1 MLRATPGRSPSQLKG
16 SCGGNSRS
24 IHSSNTLGFNRGRS
38 MKKLIVLVALLI
50 IGGLVL
56 FGVGHTN
63 SAKGTYRLTLQEAN
77 KNKILLLTVGSEPR
91 TLDPQQAQGVTEHHI
106 IMAMIEGLV
115 APSIDDQSK
124 VVPEMADRWEHND
137 DYSVWTFHIG
147 ENRKWSN
154 GDLVTAQDFVFSY
167 KRMLTASFG
176 AQYSEN
182 LFILKGA
189 EDYYRGKIT
198 DFEQVGVK
206 ALDDH
211 TLRIELVG
219 PTPYLLSLVQH
230 DSWLPVNPK
239 AILSFGKIDTRDSK
253 WTSAENFVGNGP
265 FKMKSWRP
273 NDVIEVVRNPL
284 YWDAENVKLNG
295 INFYSIENLNT
306 MERAFQAGQLHKT
319 DQVPLDKVPYYRRT
333 HPELIRI
340 DPYEGTYFYRIN
352 VARKP
357 LNDPKVRLA
366 LNLAVDREAIVKNIL
381 REDQKPATGYTPPGM
396 GDYKPLNE
404 IAYDPARARQ
414 LLAEAGYPNGKGFPK
429 FTIHF
434 NTLESHRAFAEAIQQ
449 MWKEELNIDVGLEN
463 QEWKVY
469 LDTQNNKNY
478 DLSRS
483 AWIGDFMDPV
493 TFLSMWTTGNGNNN
507 TNWGNPKFDA
517 LIEQA
522 ARTGDPNARLEI
534 LHQAEDLF
542 LSEAPVV
549 LVYWYT
555 NAYLLQPSVQN
566 WNPLVLGNHNYKY
579 IDLKAERE
587 PIR

>member
-1 MLRATPGRSPSQLKG
+1 M
-16 SCGGNSRS
+16 N
-24 IHSSNTLGFNRGRS
+24 
-38 MKKLIVLVALLI
+38 KLILLAALLMV
-50 IGGLVL
+50 GGLVWL
-56 FGVGHTN
+56 GAGRATATRTAY
-63 SAKGTYRLTLQEAN
+63 SLTLQEAN

-91 TLDPQQAQGVTEHHI
+91 TLDPQEAQGVTEQHI

-124 VVPEMADRWEHND
+124 VVPGMADRWEHNE

-147 ENRKWSN
+147 EDRKWSN
-154 GDLVTAQDFVFSY
+154 GDPVAAQDFVFSY

-176 AQYSEN
+176 AQYAEN

-198 DFEQVGVK
+198 DFDQVGVK
-206 ALDDH
+206 ALDPH

-239 AILSFGKIDTRDSK
+239 AILSFGNIDTRDSK
-253 WTSAENFVGNGP
+253 WTRAENYIANGP

-284 YWDAENVKLNG
+284 YWDAANVKLNG
-295 INFYSIENLNT
+295 INFFSIENLNT
-306 MERAFQAGQLHKT
+306 AERAFQAGQLHKT

-333 HPELIRI
+333 RPELIRI
-340 DPYEGTYFYRIN
+340 DPYEGVYFYRIN
-352 VARKP
+352 IARKP
-357 LNDPKVRLA
+357 LDNPKVRLA
-366 LNLAVDREAIVKNIL
+366 LNLAVDRDAIVKNIL

-396 GDYKPLNE
+396 GDYQPLDKMQ
-404 IAYDPARARQ
+404 YDPERARQ

-434 NTLESHRAFAEAIQQ
+434 NTLESHRAIAEAIQQ

-478 DLSRS
+478 DISRS

-507 TNWGNPKFDA
+507 TNWGNPKYDA
-517 LIEQA
+517 FIEQA
-522 ARTGDPNARLEI
+522 ARTGDPKARLEI

-542 LSEAPVV
+542 LSEAPIV

-579 IDLKAERE
+579 IDLKSEQE
-587 PIR
+587 PIK

>member
-1 MLRATPGRSPSQLKG
+1 
-16 SCGGNSRS
+16 
-24 IHSSNTLGFNRGRS
+24 
-38 MKKLIVLVALLI
+38 MKKLILLLALLI
-50 IGGLVL
+50 VGGLVL

-63 SAKGTYRLTLQEAN
+63 SANGTYSLTLQEAN

-124 VVPEMADRWEHND
+124 VVPGMADRWEHND

-147 ENRKWSN
+147 ENRQWSN
-154 GDLVTAQDFVFSY
+154 GDPVTAQDFVFSY

-273 NDVIEVVRNPL
+273 NDVIEVVRNPF

-306 MERAFQAGQLHKT
+306 MERVFQAGQLHKT

-396 GDYKPLNE
+396 GDYKPLNK

-434 NTLESHRAFAEAIQQ
+434 NTLESHRAIAEAIQQ

>member
-1 MLRATPGRSPSQLKG
+1 
-16 SCGGNSRS
+16 
-24 IHSSNTLGFNRGRS
+24 
-38 MKKLIVLVALLI
+38 MKKLILLLALLI
-50 IGGLVL
+50 VGGLVL

-63 SAKGTYRLTLQEAN
+63 SANGTYSLTLQEAN

-124 VVPEMADRWEHND
+124 VVPGMADRWEHND

-147 ENRKWSN
+147 ENRQWSN
-154 GDLVTAQDFVFSY
+154 GDPVTAQDFVFSY

-396 GDYKPLNE
+396 GDYKPLNK

-434 NTLESHRAFAEAIQQ
+434 NTLESHRAIAEAIQQ

>member
-1 MLRATPGRSPSQLKG
+1 
-16 SCGGNSRS
+16 
-24 IHSSNTLGFNRGRS
+24 

-63 SAKGTYRLTLQEAN
+63 SANGTYSLTLQEAN

-124 VVPEMADRWEHND
+124 VVPGMADRWEHND

-154 GDLVTAQDFVFSY
+154 GDPVTAQDFVFSY

-273 NDVIEVVRNPL
+273 NDVIEVVRNPF

-396 GDYKPLNE
+396 GDYKPLNK

-434 NTLESHRAFAEAIQQ
+434 NTLESHRAIAEAIQQ

>member
-1 MLRATPGRSPSQLKG
+1 
-16 SCGGNSRS
+16 
-24 IHSSNTLGFNRGRS
+24 

-56 FGVGHTN
+56 FDAGHVN
-63 SAKGTYRLTLQEAN
+63 SPKGTYSLTLQEAN

-115 APSIDDQSK
+115 APSIDDQAK
-124 VVPEMADRWEHND
+124 VVPGMADRWEHND

-154 GDLVTAQDFVFSY
+154 GDPVTAHDFVFSY

-198 DFEQVGVK
+198 DFAQVGAK

-265 FKMKSWRP
+265 FKMKNWRP
-273 NDVIEVVRNPL
+273 NDVIELVRNPF

-306 MERAFQAGQLHKT
+306 SERAFQAGQLHKT

-340 DPYEGTYFYRIN
+340 DPYEGIYFYRIN

-366 LNLAVDREAIVKNIL
+366 LNLAVDRDAIVKNIL

-396 GDYKPLNE
+396 GDYKPLNK
-404 IAYDPARARQ
+404 ISYDPARARQ

-434 NTLESHRAFAEAIQQ
+434 NTMESHRAIAEAIQQ

-587 PIR
+587 LLR

>member
-1 MLRATPGRSPSQLKG
+1 M
-16 SCGGNSRS
+16 N
-24 IHSSNTLGFNRGRS
+24 
-38 MKKLIVLVALLI
+38 KLIFLAALLI
-50 IGGLVL
+50 VGGLVWL
-56 FGVGHTN
+56 GAGRATATRTAY
-63 SAKGTYRLTLQEAN
+63 SLTLQEAN
-77 KNKILLLTVGSEPR
+77 KNKILLITVGSEPR
-91 TLDPQQAQGVTEHHI
+91 TLDPQEAQGVTEHHI

-124 VVPEMADRWEHND
+124 VVPGMADRWEHNE

-147 ENRKWSN
+147 EDRKWSN
-154 GDLVTAQDFVFSY
+154 GDPVAAQDFVFSY

-176 AQYSEN
+176 AQYSDN

-198 DFEQVGVK
+198 DFDQVGVK
-206 ALDDH
+206 ALDPR

-239 AILSFGKIDTRDSK
+239 AILSFGSIDTRDSK
-253 WTSAENFVGNGP
+253 WTRAENYIANGP

-284 YWDAENVKLNG
+284 YWDAANVKLNG
-295 INFYSIENLNT
+295 INFFSIENLNT
-306 MERAFQAGQLHKT
+306 QERAFQAGQLHKT

-333 HPELIRI
+333 RPELMRI
-340 DPYEGTYFYRIN
+340 DPYEGVYFYRIN
-352 VARKP
+352 IARKP
-357 LNDPKVRLA
+357 LDNPKVRLA
-366 LNLAVDREAIVKNIL
+366 LNLAVDRDAIVKNIL

-396 GDYKPLNE
+396 GDYQPLDKMH
-404 IAYDPARARQ
+404 YDPERARQ

-434 NTLESHRAFAEAIQQ
+434 NTLESHRAIAEAIQQ

-478 DLSRS
+478 DISRS

-507 TNWGNPKFDA
+507 TNWGNPKYDA
-517 LIEQA
+517 FIEQA
-522 ARTGDPNARLEI
+522 ARTGDPKARLEI

-542 LSEAPVV
+542 LSESPIV

-579 IDLKAERE
+579 IDLKSEQE
-587 PIR
+587 PIK

>member
-1 MLRATPGRSPSQLKG
+1 M
-16 SCGGNSRS
+16 N
-24 IHSSNTLGFNRGRS
+24 
-38 MKKLIVLVALLI
+38 KLILLAALLMV
-50 IGGLVL
+50 GGLVWL
-56 FGVGHTN
+56 GAGRATATRTAY
-63 SAKGTYRLTLQEAN
+63 SLTLQEAN

-91 TLDPQQAQGVTEHHI
+91 TLDPQEAQGVTEHHI

-124 VVPEMADRWEHND
+124 VVPGMADRWEHNE

-147 ENRKWSN
+147 EDRKWSN
-154 GDLVTAQDFVFSY
+154 GDPVTAQDFVFSY
-167 KRMLTASFG
+167 KRMLTSSFG

-198 DFEQVGVK
+198 DFDQVGVK
-206 ALDDH
+206 ALDPH

-239 AILSFGKIDTRDSK
+239 AILSFGNIDTRDSK
-253 WTSAENFVGNGP
+253 WTRAENYIANGP

-284 YWDAENVKLNG
+284 YWDAANVKLNG
-295 INFYSIENLNT
+295 INFFSIENLNT
-306 MERAFQAGQLHKT
+306 AERAFQAGQLHKT

-333 HPELIRI
+333 RPELIRI
-340 DPYEGTYFYRIN
+340 DPYEGVYFYRIN
-352 VARKP
+352 IARKP
-357 LNDPKVRLA
+357 LDNPKVRLA
-366 LNLAVDREAIVKNIL
+366 LNLAVDRDAIVKNIL

-396 GDYKPLNE
+396 GDYQPLDKMQ
-404 IAYDPARARQ
+404 YDPERARQ

-434 NTLESHRAFAEAIQQ
+434 NTLESHRAIAEAIQQ

-478 DLSRS
+478 DISRS

-517 LIEQA
+517 FIEQA
-522 ARTGDPNARLEI
+522 ARTGDPKARLEI

-542 LSEAPVV
+542 LSKAPIV

-579 IDLKAERE
+579 IDLKSEQE
-587 PIR
+587 PIK

>member
-1 MLRATPGRSPSQLKG
+1 M
-16 SCGGNSRS
+16 N
-24 IHSSNTLGFNRGRS
+24 
-38 MKKLIVLVALLI
+38 KLILFAALLI
-50 IGGLVL
+50 AGGLIW
-56 FGVGHTN
+56 FGAARRA
-63 SAKGTYRLTLQEAN
+63 AKTTAYSLTLQEAN

-91 TLDPQQAQGVTEHHI
+91 TLDPQEAQGVTEHHI

-124 VVPEMADRWEHND
+124 AVPGMADRWQHND

-147 ENRKWSN
+147 DDRKWSN
-154 GDLVTAQDFVFSY
+154 GDPVTARDFVFSY
-167 KRMLTASFG
+167 RRMLTPSFG
-176 AQYSEN
+176 AQYADN

-189 EDYYRGKIT
+189 EDYYHGKIA
-198 DFEQVGVK
+198 DFDQVEVK
-206 ALDDH
+206 ALDAH

-239 AILSFGKIDTRDSK
+239 AILNFGNIDTRDSK
-253 WTSAENFVGNGP
+253 WTRPENYIANGP
-265 FKMKSWRP
+265 FRMKSWRP

-284 YWDAENVKLNG
+284 YWDEANVKLNG
-295 INFYSIENLNT
+295 INFYSIENINT
-306 MERAFQAGQLHKT
+306 QERAFQAGQLHKT
-319 DQVPLDKVPYYRRT
+319 DQIPLDKVPYYRRT
-333 HPELIRI
+333 RPELMRI
-340 DPYEGTYFYRIN
+340 DPYEGVYFYRMNI
-352 VARKP
+352 ARKP
-357 LNDPKVRLA
+357 LDNLKVRLA

-381 REDQKPATGYTPPGM
+381 RQDQKPATGYTPPGM
-396 GDYKPLNE
+396 GDYQTLDKMR
-404 IAYDPARARQ
+404 YDPERARQ

-429 FTIHF
+429 FTVHF
-434 NTLESHRAFAEAIQQ
+434 NTSESHRAIAEAIQQ
-449 MWKEELNIDVGLEN
+449 MWKEELNIDVRLEN

-469 LDTQNNKNY
+469 LDTQNNLNY

-517 LIEQA
+517 FIEQA
-522 ARTGDPNARLEI
+522 ARTGDPKARLEI
-534 LHQAEDLF
+534 LRQAEDLF

-549 LVYWYT
+549 PVYWYT
-555 NAYLLQPSVQN
+555 NTYLIQPSVQN

-579 IDLKAERE
+579 IDMKSEQD
-587 PIR
+587 PVK

>member
-1 MLRATPGRSPSQLKG
+1 M
-16 SCGGNSRS
+16 N
-24 IHSSNTLGFNRGRS
+24 
-38 MKKLIVLVALLI
+38 KLIFLAALLI
-50 IGGLVL
+50 VGGLVW
-56 FGVGHTN
+56 FGAGRARATRAVY
-63 SAKGTYRLTLQEAN
+63 SLTLQEAN
-77 KNKILLLTVGSEPR
+77 KNKILLITVGSEPR
-91 TLDPQQAQGVTEHHI
+91 TLDPQEAQGVTEHHI
-106 IMAMIEGLV
+106 LMAMIEGLV

-124 VVPEMADRWEHND
+124 VVPGMADRWEHNE

-147 ENRKWSN
+147 EDRKWSN
-154 GDLVTAQDFVFSY
+154 GDPVAAQDFVFSY

-176 AQYSEN
+176 AQYADN

-189 EDYYRGKIT
+189 EDYFRGKIT
-198 DFEQVGVK
+198 DFDQVGVK
-206 ALDDH
+206 ALDPR

-239 AILSFGKIDTRDSK
+239 AILSFGSIDTRDSK
-253 WTSAENFVGNGP
+253 WTRAENYIANGP

-284 YWDAENVKLNG
+284 YWDAANVKLNG
-295 INFYSIENLNT
+295 INFFSIENLNT
-306 MERAFQAGQLHKT
+306 QERAFQAGQLHKT

-333 HPELIRI
+333 RPELMRI
-340 DPYEGTYFYRIN
+340 DPYEGVYFYRIN
-352 VARKP
+352 IARKP
-357 LNDPKVRLA
+357 LDNPKVRLA
-366 LNLAVDREAIVKNIL
+366 LNLAVDRDAIVKNIL

-396 GDYKPLNE
+396 GDYQPLDKMH
-404 IAYDPARARQ
+404 YDPERARQ

-434 NTLESHRAFAEAIQQ
+434 NTLESHRAIAEAIQQ

-478 DLSRS
+478 DISRS

-507 TNWGNPKFDA
+507 TNWGNPKYDA
-517 LIEQA
+517 FIEQA
-522 ARTGDPNARLEI
+522 ARTGDPKARLEI

-542 LSEAPVV
+542 LSESPIV

-579 IDLKAERE
+579 IDLKSEQE
-587 PIR
+587 PIK

>member
-1 MLRATPGRSPSQLKG
+1 M
-16 SCGGNSRS
+16 
-24 IHSSNTLGFNRGRS
+24 
-38 MKKLIVLVALLI
+38 V
-50 IGGLVL
+50 GGLVWL
-56 FGVGHTN
+56 GAGRATATRTAY
-63 SAKGTYRLTLQEAN
+63 SLTLQEAN

-91 TLDPQQAQGVTEHHI
+91 TLDPQEAQGVTEHHI

-124 VVPEMADRWEHND
+124 VVPGMADRWEHNE

-147 ENRKWSN
+147 EDRKWSN
-154 GDLVTAQDFVFSY
+154 GDPVTAQDFVFSY
-167 KRMLTASFG
+167 KRMLTSSFG

-189 EDYYRGKIT
+189 EEYYRGKIT
-198 DFEQVGVK
+198 DFDQVGVK
-206 ALDDH
+206 ALDPH

-239 AILSFGKIDTRDSK
+239 AILSFGNIDTRDSK
-253 WTSAENFVGNGP
+253 WTRAENYIANGP

-284 YWDAENVKLNG
+284 YWDAANVKLNG
-295 INFYSIENLNT
+295 INFFSIENLNT
-306 MERAFQAGQLHKT
+306 AERAFQAGQLHKT

-333 HPELIRI
+333 RPELIRI
-340 DPYEGTYFYRIN
+340 DPYEGVYFYRIN
-352 VARKP
+352 IARKP
-357 LNDPKVRLA
+357 LDNPKVRLA
-366 LNLAVDREAIVKNIL
+366 LNLAVDRDAIVKNIL

-396 GDYKPLNE
+396 GDYKPLDKMQ
-404 IAYDPARARQ
+404 YDPERARQ

-434 NTLESHRAFAEAIQQ
+434 NTLESHRAIAEAIQQ

-478 DLSRS
+478 DISRS

-517 LIEQA
+517 FIEQA
-522 ARTGDPNARLEI
+522 ARTGDPKARLEI

-542 LSEAPVV
+542 LSEAPIV

-579 IDLKAERE
+579 IDLKSEQE
-587 PIR
+587 PIK

>member
-1 MLRATPGRSPSQLKG
+1 M
-16 SCGGNSRS
+16 N
-24 IHSSNTLGFNRGRS
+24 
-38 MKKLIVLVALLI
+38 KLILLAALLMV
-50 IGGLVL
+50 GGLVWL
-56 FGVGHTN
+56 GAGRATATRTAY
-63 SAKGTYRLTLQEAN
+63 SLTLQEAN

-91 TLDPQQAQGVTEHHI
+91 TLDPQEAQGVTEHHI

-124 VVPEMADRWEHND
+124 VVPGMADRWEHNE

-147 ENRKWSN
+147 EDRKWSN
-154 GDLVTAQDFVFSY
+154 GDPVTAQDFVFSY
-167 KRMLTASFG
+167 KRMLTSSFG

-198 DFEQVGVK
+198 DFDQVGVK
-206 ALDDH
+206 ALDPH

-239 AILSFGKIDTRDSK
+239 AILSFGNIDTRDSK
-253 WTSAENFVGNGP
+253 WTRAENYIANGP

-284 YWDAENVKLNG
+284 YWDAANVKLNG
-295 INFYSIENLNT
+295 INFFSIENLNT
-306 MERAFQAGQLHKT
+306 AERAFQAGQLHKT

-333 HPELIRI
+333 RPELIRI
-340 DPYEGTYFYRIN
+340 DPYEGVYFYRIN
-352 VARKP
+352 IARKP
-357 LNDPKVRLA
+357 LDNPKVRLA
-366 LNLAVDREAIVKNIL
+366 LNLAVDRDAIVKNIL

-396 GDYKPLNE
+396 GDYQPLDKMQ
-404 IAYDPARARQ
+404 YDPERARQ

-434 NTLESHRAFAEAIQQ
+434 NTLESHRAIAEAIQQ

-478 DLSRS
+478 DISRS

-517 LIEQA
+517 FIEQA
-522 ARTGDPNARLEI
+522 ARTGDPKARLEI
-534 LHQAEDLF
+534 LRQAEDLF
-542 LSEAPVV
+542 LSKAPIV

-579 IDLKAERE
+579 IDLKSEQE
-587 PIR
+587 PIK

>member
-1 MLRATPGRSPSQLKG
+1 MNKWILLA
-16 SCGGNSRS
+16 
-24 IHSSNTLGFNRGRS
+24 
-38 MKKLIVLVALLI
+38 ALLI
-50 IGGLVL
+50 VGCLVWFGL
-56 FGVGHTN
+56 GHTTATRTAY
-63 SAKGTYRLTLQEAN
+63 SLTLREAN
-77 KNKILLLTVGSEPR
+77 KNKILLITVGSEPR
-91 TLDPQQAQGVTEHHI
+91 TLDPQEAQGVTEHHI

-115 APSIDDQSK
+115 APNIDDQSK
-124 VVPEMADRWEHND
+124 VVPGMADRWQHND

-147 ENRKWSN
+147 EDRKWSN
-154 GDLVTAQDFVFSY
+154 GDPVTAEDFVFSY

-176 AQYSEN
+176 AQYSDN

-189 EDYYRGKIT
+189 EDYYRSKIT
-198 DFEQVGVK
+198 DFSQVGVK
-206 ALDDH
+206 ALDSH

-239 AILSFGKIDTRDSK
+239 VILNFGNIDTRDSK
-253 WTSAENFVGNGP
+253 WTRAENYLANGP

-284 YWDAENVKLNG
+284 YWDAANVKLNG
-295 INFYSIENLNT
+295 INFYSIENGNT
-306 MERAFQAGQLHKT
+306 QERAFQAGQLHKT
-319 DQVPLDKVPYYRRT
+319 DQVPLDKVPYYRRMR
-333 HPELIRI
+333 PELIRI
-340 DPYEGTYFYRIN
+340 DPSEGVYFYRIN
-352 VARKP
+352 IARKP

-366 LNLAVDREAIVKNIL
+366 LNLAIDRDAIVKNIL
-381 REDQKPATGYTPPGM
+381 REDQKPASGYTPPGM
-396 GDYKPLNE
+396 GDYQPLDKMH
-404 IAYDPARARQ
+404 YDPERARQ

-429 FTIHF
+429 FTVHF
-434 NTLESHRAFAEAIQQ
+434 NTSESHRAIAEAIQQ

-483 AWIGDFMDPV
+483 GWIGDFMDPV

-507 TNWGNPKFDA
+507 TNWGSPKYDA
-517 LIEQA
+517 FIEQA
-522 ARTGDPNARLEI
+522 ARTGDPKARLEI

-566 WNPLVLGNHNYKY
+566 WNSLVLGNHNYKY
-579 IDLKAERE
+579 IDLKSEQE
-587 PIR
+587 PIK

>member
-1 MLRATPGRSPSQLKG
+1 
-16 SCGGNSRS
+16 
-24 IHSSNTLGFNRGRS
+24 

-50 IGGLVL
+50 VGGLVL

-63 SAKGTYRLTLQEAN
+63 STNGTYSLTLQEAN

-91 TLDPQQAQGVTEHHI
+91 TLDPQEAQGVTEHHI

-124 VVPEMADRWEHND
+124 VVPGMADRWEHND

-154 GDLVTAQDFVFSY
+154 GDPVTAQDFVFSY

-239 AILSFGKIDTRDSK
+239 AILGFGKIDTRDSK
-253 WTSAENFVGNGP
+253 WTSAANFVGNGP

-273 NDVIEVVRNPL
+273 NDVIEVVRNPF
-284 YWDAENVKLNG
+284 YWDAENVRLNG

-396 GDYKPLNE
+396 GDYKPLNK
-404 IAYDPARARQ
+404 IVYDPARARQ

-434 NTLESHRAFAEAIQQ
+434 NTLESHRAIAEAIQQ

-522 ARTGDPNARLEI
+522 TRTGDPNARLEI

-579 IDLKAERE
+579 IDLKPERE
-587 PIR
+587 PIK

>member
-1 MLRATPGRSPSQLKG
+1 M
-16 SCGGNSRS
+16 N
-24 IHSSNTLGFNRGRS
+24 
-38 MKKLIVLVALLI
+38 KLILLAALLMV
-50 IGGLVL
+50 GGLVWL
-56 FGVGHTN
+56 GAGRATATRTAY
-63 SAKGTYRLTLQEAN
+63 SLTLQEAN

-91 TLDPQQAQGVTEHHI
+91 TLDPQEAQGVTEHHI

-124 VVPEMADRWEHND
+124 VVPGMADRWEHNE

-147 ENRKWSN
+147 EDRKWSN
-154 GDLVTAQDFVFSY
+154 GDPVTAQDFVFSY
-167 KRMLTASFG
+167 KRMLTSSFG

-198 DFEQVGVK
+198 DFDQVGVK
-206 ALDDH
+206 ALDPH

-239 AILSFGKIDTRDSK
+239 AILSFGNIDTRDSK
-253 WTSAENFVGNGP
+253 WTRAENYIANGP

-284 YWDAENVKLNG
+284 YWDAANVKLNG
-295 INFYSIENLNT
+295 INFFSIENLNT
-306 MERAFQAGQLHKT
+306 AERAFQAGQLHKT

-333 HPELIRI
+333 RPELIRI
-340 DPYEGTYFYRIN
+340 DPYEGVYFYRIN
-352 VARKP
+352 IARKP
-357 LNDPKVRLA
+357 LDNPKVRLA
-366 LNLAVDREAIVKNIL
+366 LNLAVDRDAIVKNIL

-396 GDYKPLNE
+396 GDYQPLDKMQ
-404 IAYDPARARQ
+404 YDPERARQ

-434 NTLESHRAFAEAIQQ
+434 NTLESHRAIAEAIQQ

-478 DLSRS
+478 DISRS

-517 LIEQA
+517 FIEQA
-522 ARTGDPNARLEI
+522 ARTGDPKARLEI

-542 LSEAPVV
+542 LSEAPIV

-579 IDLKAERE
+579 IDLKSEQE
-587 PIR
+587 PIK

>member
-1 MLRATPGRSPSQLKG
+1 
-16 SCGGNSRS
+16 
-24 IHSSNTLGFNRGRS
+24 
-38 MKKLIVLVALLI
+38 MKKLIVLVASLMI
-50 IGGLVL
+50 ACLVL

-63 SAKGTYRLTLQEAN
+63 SGHGTYSLTLQEAN

-115 APSIDDQSK
+115 APSIDDQAK
-124 VVPEMADRWEHND
+124 VVPGMADRWEHND
-137 DYSVWTFHIG
+137 DHSVWTFHIG

-154 GDLVTAQDFVFSY
+154 GDPVTAQDFVFSC

-198 DFEQVGVK
+198 DFEKVGVK

-273 NDVIEVVRNPL
+273 NDVIEVVRNPF

-306 MERAFQAGQLHKT
+306 GERAFQAGQLHKT

-340 DPYEGTYFYRIN
+340 DPYEGVYFYRIN

-366 LNLAVDREAIVKNIL
+366 LNLAVDRDAIVKNIL

-396 GDYKPLNE
+396 GDYKPLNK

-434 NTLESHRAFAEAIQQ
+434 NTMESHRAIAEAIQQ

-587 PIR
+587 PVK

>member
-1 MLRATPGRSPSQLKG
+1 M
-16 SCGGNSRS
+16 N
-24 IHSSNTLGFNRGRS
+24 
-38 MKKLIVLVALLI
+38 KLIFLAALLI
-50 IGGLVL
+50 VGGLVW
-56 FGVGHTN
+56 FGSRRATDTKTAY
-63 SAKGTYRLTLQEAN
+63 SLTLQEAN
-77 KNKILLLTVGSEPR
+77 KNKILLITVGSEPR
-91 TLDPQQAQGVTEHHI
+91 TLDPQEAQGVTEHHI

-124 VVPEMADRWEHND
+124 VVPGMADRWEHNE

-147 ENRKWSN
+147 EDRKWSN
-154 GDLVTAQDFVFSY
+154 GDPVTAEDFVFSY

-176 AQYSEN
+176 AQYADN

-189 EDYYRGKIT
+189 EEYYRGKIT
-198 DFEQVGVK
+198 DFDQVGVK
-206 ALDDH
+206 ALDPR

-239 AILSFGKIDTRDSK
+239 AILSFGNIDTRDSK
-253 WTSAENFVGNGP
+253 WTRAENYIANGP

-284 YWDAENVKLNG
+284 YWDAANVKLNG
-295 INFYSIENLNT
+295 INFFSIENLNT
-306 MERAFQAGQLHKT
+306 QERAFQAGQLHKT

-333 HPELIRI
+333 RPELMRI
-340 DPYEGTYFYRIN
+340 DPYEGVYFYRIN

-357 LNDPKVRLA
+357 LDNPKVRLA
-366 LNLAVDREAIVKNIL
+366 LNLAVDRDAIVKNIL

-396 GDYKPLNE
+396 GDYQPLDKMH
-404 IAYDPARARQ
+404 YDPERARQ

-429 FTIHF
+429 FTLHF
-434 NTLESHRAFAEAIQQ
+434 NTLESHRAIAEAIQQ

-478 DLSRS
+478 DISRS

-507 TNWGNPKFDA
+507 TNWGNPKYDA
-517 LIEQA
+517 FIEQA
-522 ARTGDPNARLEI
+522 ARTGDPKARLEI

-542 LSEAPVV
+542 LSEAPIV

-579 IDLKAERE
+579 IDLKSEQE
-587 PIR
+587 PIK

>member
-1 MLRATPGRSPSQLKG
+1 M
-16 SCGGNSRS
+16 
-24 IHSSNTLGFNRGRS
+24 NR
-38 MKKLIVLVALLI
+38 LILLAALLI
-50 IGGLVL
+50 VGWLVW
-56 FGVGHTN
+56 FGPGHTTATRTAY
-63 SAKGTYRLTLQEAN
+63 SLTLREAN
-77 KNKILLLTVGSEPR
+77 KNKILLITVGSEPR
-91 TLDPQQAQGVTEHHI
+91 TLDPQEAQGVTEHHI

-124 VVPEMADRWEHND
+124 VVPGMADRWQHNE

-147 ENRKWSN
+147 EDRKWSN
-154 GDLVTAQDFVFSY
+154 GDPVTAEDFVFSY

-176 AQYSEN
+176 AQYSDN

-198 DFEQVGVK
+198 DFDQVGVK
-206 ALDDH
+206 ALDSH

-239 AILSFGKIDTRDSK
+239 AILKFGNIDTRDSK
-253 WTSAENFVGNGP
+253 WTRAENYLANGP

-284 YWDAENVKLNG
+284 YWDAANVKLNG
-295 INFYSIENLNT
+295 INFYSIENINT
-306 MERAFQAGQLHKT
+306 QERAFQAGQLHKT

-333 HPELIRI
+333 RPELIRI
-340 DPYEGTYFYRIN
+340 DPYEGVYFYRIN
-352 VARKP
+352 IARKP
-357 LNDPKVRLA
+357 LNDPKIRLA
-366 LNLAVDREAIVKNIL
+366 LNLAVDRDAIVKNIL

-396 GDYKPLNE
+396 GDYQPLDKMH
-404 IAYDPARARQ
+404 YDPERARQ

-434 NTLESHRAFAEAIQQ
+434 NTSESHRAIAEAIQQ
-449 MWKEELNIDVGLEN
+449 MWKEELNIDVALEN

-469 LDTQNNKNY
+469 LDTQNNRNY

-483 AWIGDFMDPV
+483 GWIGDFMDPV

-507 TNWGNPKFDA
+507 TNWGNPKYDA
-517 LIEQA
+517 FIQQA
-522 ARTGDPNARLEI
+522 ARTGDPKARLEI

-579 IDLKAERE
+579 IDLKSEQE
-587 PIR
+587 PIK

>member
-1 MLRATPGRSPSQLKG
+1 
-16 SCGGNSRS
+16 
-24 IHSSNTLGFNRGRS
+24 

-56 FGVGHTN
+56 FGVGRTN
-63 SAKGTYRLTLQEAN
+63 STNGTYSLTLQEAN

-91 TLDPQQAQGVTEHHI
+91 TLDPQAAQGVTEHHI

-124 VVPEMADRWEHND
+124 VVPGMADRWEHND

-154 GDLVTAQDFVFSY
+154 GDPVTAQDFVFSY

-206 ALDDH
+206 ALDDY

-253 WTSAENFVGNGP
+253 WTSAANFVGNGP

-396 GDYKPLNE
+396 GDYKPLNK
-404 IAYDPARARQ
+404 IVYDPARARQ
-414 LLAEAGYPNGKGFPK
+414 LLA
-429 FTIHF
+429 
-434 NTLESHRAFAEAIQQ
+434 
-449 MWKEELNIDVGLEN
+449 
-463 QEWKVY
+463 
-469 LDTQNNKNY
+469 
-478 DLSRS
+478 
-483 AWIGDFMDPV
+483 
-493 TFLSMWTTGNGNNN
+493 
-507 TNWGNPKFDA
+507 
-517 LIEQA
+517 
-522 ARTGDPNARLEI
+522 
-534 LHQAEDLF
+534 
-542 LSEAPVV
+542 
-549 LVYWYT
+549 
-555 NAYLLQPSVQN
+555 
-566 WNPLVLGNHNYKY
+566 
-579 IDLKAERE
+579 
-587 PIR
+587 

>member
-1 MLRATPGRSPSQLKG
+1 M
-16 SCGGNSRS
+16 N
-24 IHSSNTLGFNRGRS
+24 
-38 MKKLIVLVALLI
+38 KLILLAALLMV
-50 IGGLVL
+50 GGLVWL
-56 FGVGHTN
+56 GAGRATATRTAY
-63 SAKGTYRLTLQEAN
+63 SLTLQEAN

-91 TLDPQQAQGVTEHHI
+91 TLDPQEAQGVTEHHI

-124 VVPEMADRWEHND
+124 VVPGMADRWEHNE

-147 ENRKWSN
+147 EDRKWSN
-154 GDLVTAQDFVFSY
+154 GDPVTAQDFVFSY
-167 KRMLTASFG
+167 KRMLTSSFG

-198 DFEQVGVK
+198 DFDQVGVK
-206 ALDDH
+206 ALDPH

-239 AILSFGKIDTRDSK
+239 AILSFGNIDTRDSK
-253 WTSAENFVGNGP
+253 WTRAENYIANGP

-284 YWDAENVKLNG
+284 YWDAANVKLNG
-295 INFYSIENLNT
+295 INFFSIENLNT
-306 MERAFQAGQLHKT
+306 AERAFQAGQLHKT

-333 HPELIRI
+333 RPELIRI
-340 DPYEGTYFYRIN
+340 DPYEGVYFYRIN
-352 VARKP
+352 IARKP
-357 LNDPKVRLA
+357 LDNPKVRLA
-366 LNLAVDREAIVKNIL
+366 LNLAVDRDAIVKNIL

-396 GDYKPLNE
+396 GDYQPLDKMQ
-404 IAYDPARARQ
+404 YDPERARQ

-434 NTLESHRAFAEAIQQ
+434 NTLESHRAIAEAIQQ

-478 DLSRS
+478 DISRS

-517 LIEQA
+517 FIEQA
-522 ARTGDPNARLEI
+522 ARTGDPKARLEI
-534 LHQAEDLF
+534 LRQAEDLF
-542 LSEAPVV
+542 LSKAPIV

-579 IDLKAERE
+579 IDLKSQQE
-587 PIR
+587 PIK

>member
-1 MLRATPGRSPSQLKG
+1 
-16 SCGGNSRS
+16 
-24 IHSSNTLGFNRGRS
+24 
-38 MKKLIVLVALLI
+38 MKKLILLLVCFVCV
-50 IGGLVL
+50 GLVW
-56 FGVGHTN
+56 FGAGRATG
-63 SAKGTYRLTLQEAN
+63 SRGGYSMTLQEAN
-77 KNKILLLTVGSEPR
+77 AHKILLITVGSEPR
-91 TLDPQQAQGVTEHHI
+91 TLDPQEAQGVPEHHI

-124 VVPEMADRWEHND
+124 VVPGMADRWEHNED
-137 DYSVWTFHIG
+137 SSVWTFHIG
-147 ENRKWSN
+147 ADRKWSN
-154 GDLVTAQDFVFSY
+154 GEPVRAQDFVFSY

-176 AQYSEN
+176 AQYAEN

-189 EDYYRGKIT
+189 EDYYGGKIT
-198 DFEQVGVK
+198 DFDQVGVK
-206 ALDDH
+206 AVNDR

-219 PTPYLLSLVQH
+219 PTPYLLSLLQH
-230 DSWLPVNPK
+230 DSWLPVCPT
-239 AILSFGKIDTRDSK
+239 AILKFGSIDTRDSK
-253 WTSAENFVGNGP
+253 WTRAENYVGNGP
-265 FKMKSWRP
+265 FKMKSWNP

-284 YWDAENVKLNG
+284 YWDAPNVKLNG
-295 INFYSIENLNT
+295 INFFSIENLNT
-306 MERAFQAGQLHKT
+306 QERAFQAGQLHKT
-319 DQVPLDKVPYYRRT
+319 DQIPLDKVPYYRRE

-340 DPYEGTYFYRIN
+340 DPYEGVYFYRIN
-352 VARKP
+352 IARKP
-357 LNDPKVRLA
+357 LDNPKVRLA

-396 GDYKPLNE
+396 GDYQPLNK
-404 IAYDPARARQ
+404 ITYDPARARE

-434 NTLESHRAFAEAIQQ
+434 NTLESHRAIAEAIQQ
-449 MWKEELNIDVGLEN
+449 MWKEELSIDVALEN

-507 TNWGNPKFDA
+507 TNWGDPKFDA
-517 LIEQA
+517 FIEQA
-522 ARTGDPNARLEI
+522 ARTGDPSRRFQI
-534 LHQAEDLF
+534 LHDAEDLF
-542 LSEAPVV
+542 LSELPVV

-555 NAYLLQPSVQN
+555 DAYLLQPSVRN
-566 WNPLVLGNHNYKY
+566 WNPLVLDNHNYKY

-587 PIR
+587 AVK

>member
-1 MLRATPGRSPSQLKG
+1 
-16 SCGGNSRS
+16 
-24 IHSSNTLGFNRGRS
+24 
-38 MKKLIVLVALLI
+38 MKKLILLLALLI
-50 IGGLVL
+50 VGGLVL

-63 SAKGTYRLTLQEAN
+63 SANGTYSLTLQEAN

-124 VVPEMADRWEHND
+124 VVPGMADRWEHND

-154 GDLVTAQDFVFSY
+154 GDPVTAQDFVFSY

-396 GDYKPLNE
+396 GDYKPLNK

-434 NTLESHRAFAEAIQQ
+434 NTLESHRAIAEAIQQ

>member
-1 MLRATPGRSPSQLKG
+1 M
-16 SCGGNSRS
+16 N
-24 IHSSNTLGFNRGRS
+24 
-38 MKKLIVLVALLI
+38 KLILLAALLMV
-50 IGGLVL
+50 GGLVWL
-56 FGVGHTN
+56 GAGRATATRTAY
-63 SAKGTYRLTLQEAN
+63 SLTLQEAN

-91 TLDPQQAQGVTEHHI
+91 TLDPQEAQGVTEHHI

-124 VVPEMADRWEHND
+124 VVPGMADRWEHNE

-147 ENRKWSN
+147 EDRKWSN
-154 GDLVTAQDFVFSY
+154 GDPVTAQDFVFSY
-167 KRMLTASFG
+167 KRMLTSSFG

-198 DFEQVGVK
+198 DFDQVGVK
-206 ALDDH
+206 ALDPH

-239 AILSFGKIDTRDSK
+239 AILSFGNIDTRDSK
-253 WTSAENFVGNGP
+253 WTRAENYIANGP

-284 YWDAENVKLNG
+284 YWDAANVKLNG
-295 INFYSIENLNT
+295 INFFSIENLNT
-306 MERAFQAGQLHKT
+306 AERAFQAGQLHKT

-333 HPELIRI
+333 RPELIRI
-340 DPYEGTYFYRIN
+340 DPYEGVYFYRIN
-352 VARKP
+352 IARKP
-357 LNDPKVRLA
+357 LDNPKVRLA
-366 LNLAVDREAIVKNIL
+366 LNLAVDRDAIVKNIL

-396 GDYKPLNE
+396 GDYKPLDKMQ
-404 IAYDPARARQ
+404 YDPERARQ

-434 NTLESHRAFAEAIQQ
+434 NTLESHRAIAEAIQQ

-478 DLSRS
+478 DISRS

-517 LIEQA
+517 FIEQA
-522 ARTGDPNARLEI
+522 ARTGDPKARLEI

-542 LSEAPVV
+542 LSEAPIV

-579 IDLKAERE
+579 IDLKSEQE
-587 PIR
+587 PIK

>member
-1 MLRATPGRSPSQLKG
+1 M
-16 SCGGNSRS
+16 N
-24 IHSSNTLGFNRGRS
+24 
-38 MKKLIVLVALLI
+38 KLIFLAALLI
-50 IGGLVL
+50 VGGLVW
-56 FGVGHTN
+56 FGAGRATATRTAY
-63 SAKGTYRLTLQEAN
+63 SLTLQEAN
-77 KNKILLLTVGSEPR
+77 KNKILLVTVGSEPR
-91 TLDPQQAQGVTEHHI
+91 TLDPQEAQGVTEHHI

-124 VVPEMADRWEHND
+124 VVPGMADRWEHNE

-154 GDLVTAQDFVFSY
+154 GDPVAAEDFVFSY

-176 AQYSEN
+176 AQYADN

-198 DFEQVGVK
+198 DFDQVGVK
-206 ALDDH
+206 ALDPR

-230 DSWLPVNPK
+230 PSWLPVNPK
-239 AILSFGKIDTRDSK
+239 AILSFGNIDTRDSK
-253 WTSAENFVGNGP
+253 WTRAENYIGNGP

-284 YWDAENVKLNG
+284 YWDAANVKLNG
-295 INFYSIENLNT
+295 INFFSIENLNT
-306 MERAFQAGQLHKT
+306 QERAFQAGQLHKT

-333 HPELIRI
+333 RPELMRI
-340 DPYEGTYFYRIN
+340 DPYEGVYFYRIN

-357 LNDPKVRLA
+357 LDNPKVRLA
-366 LNLAVDREAIVKNIL
+366 LNLAVDRDAIVKNIL

-396 GDYKPLNE
+396 GYYQPLDKMH
-404 IAYDPARARQ
+404 YDPERARQ

-434 NTLESHRAFAEAIQQ
+434 NTLESHRAIAEAIQQ

-478 DLSRS
+478 DISRS

-507 TNWGNPKFDA
+507 TNWGNPKYDA
-517 LIEQA
+517 FIEQA
-522 ARTGDPNARLEI
+522 ARTGDPKARLEI

-542 LSEAPVV
+542 LSEAPIV

-579 IDLKAERE
+579 IDLKSEQE
-587 PIR
+587 PIK